1 MITGR
6 DIVCASFGNWGDM
19 SETPHHLMTRLA
31 RQNRVLFVNQPVS
44 PLSFASRMVKP
55 REFAGRLTA
64 WRHGARPV
72 APNLWEATPP
82 PILPRRTNK
91 LVSVINAAYLSR
103 WLGRQARALDFRDI
117 VYWNFQPWIPGLAR
131 ALKPVA
137 SVYYCVDDFASAPYW
152 WNPGAGVRA
161 REEEC
166 CREAD
171 LVVCTGRQLVEKKRA
186 LNPNVAFVPEGADV
200 EAFIDATNDGTS
212 VPEDLR
218 QLPGKVIGY
227 VGAIN
232 WRLDS
237 GIILHMA
244 EREPGWS
251 FALIGPVWGDLPDAE
266 RLRAASNVYFLG
278 PKPASSLPSYCKG
291 MDVCLIPYVL
301 NEYTHHIFPLK
312 LYEYMAAGKPMVST
326 DMTEMRPYEGEHLAI
341 GRSPED
347 FHGAVRR
354 VLEEDS
360 PQRATERQAAA
371 RNESWDARVEQLSD
385 LVAPLLAGG
394 GSSGPREDA
403 LPERMESAS

>member
-31 RQNRVLFVNQPVS
+31 RENRVLFVNQPVS

-55 REFAGRLTA
+55 REFAGRLTS
-64 WRHGARPV
+64 WRHGARSV
-72 APNLWEATPP
+72 GTNIWEATPP
-82 PILPRRTNK
+82 PIIPRRTNK
-91 LVSVINAAYLSR
+91 LVSSINAAYVRR
-103 WLGRQARALDFRDI
+103 WVVRQARALGFREAI
-117 VYWNFQPWIPGLAR
+117 YWNFQPWMPGLGR
-131 ALKPVA
+131 ALNPAV

-152 WNPGAGVRA
+152 WNPGASVRA

-171 LVVCTGRQLVEKKRA
+171 LVVCTGRQLVEKKRPF
-186 LNPNVAFVPEGADV
+186 NPNVAFMPEGADV
-200 EAFIDATNDGTS
+200 DAYIDATRDATP
-212 VPEDLR
+212 VPDDLSR
-218 QLPGKVIGY
+218 LPGKVIGY

-237 GIILHMA
+237 RIILHMA

-251 FALIGPVWGDLPDAE
+251 FVLIGPVWGDLPDAE

-278 PKPASSLPSYCKG
+278 PKPASALPSYCKG

-326 DMTEMRPYEGEHLAI
+326 DMAEMRPYEGENLAI
-341 GRSPED
+341 GRSPEE
-347 FHGAVRR
+347 FHTAVRR
-354 VLEEDS
+354 ALEEDS
-360 PQRATERQAAA
+360 EQRATERQTSA
-371 RNESWDARVEQLSD
+371 RNESWDARVEQLSE
-385 LVAPLLAGG
+385 LVAPFLRAR
-394 GSSGPREDA
+394 SPNGPRDA
-403 LPERMESAS
+403 GSAARMESAS